1 MMELNAAQHIF
12 LNKLDTKFA
21 AYVGGF
27 GSGKTFTGCLDQ
39 CIFFAKYPG
48 TRQAYFGPSYPAI
61 RDIFYPTMDEAAHML
76 GFRVEVR
83 ESNKEIHFYRGA
95 KYYGT
100 TICRSMDRPETI
112 VGFKVSRALADEIDI
127 LKQDKADQVWN
138 KIAARMRLK
147 IDGVPNC
154 IRVTTTPEGFKFTY
168 NRFKNDPTKSYS
180 MVQASTYENEKYL
193 PEDYIDSLIETYPAE
208 LIDAYINGEFV
219 NLTSGTVYKS
229 YNRIGNR
236 STEFIREKEPLFI
249 GMDFNVTNM
258 SAVVYVNRGDVWHAV
273 EELKGIYDT
282 PSMIT
287 TINEKYPEHNIT
299 VYPDASGTSRK
310 SVDASISDISLLRAA
325 DYRVKAKDSNPRV
338 KDRIMS
344 ANAAFEKQL
353 LMINDAKCPEYA
365 RCMEQLAYDKNG
377 EPDKSQNIDHLPDA
391 GTYPIAYEMPIRR
404 PAARIP
410 ISFPI

>member
-1 MMELNAAQHIF
+1 MELNAAQHIF

-39 CIFFAKYPG
+39 CIFFAKHPG

-83 ESNKEIHFYRGA
+83 ESNKEIHFYRGV

-127 LKQDKADQVWN
+127 LKQDKADHVWN

-168 NRFKNDPTKSYS
+168 NRFKNEPTKSYS
-180 MVQASTYENEKYL
+180 MVQASTYENAKYL
-193 PEDYIDSLIETYPAE
+193 PDDYIDSLIETYPAE
-208 LIDAYINGEFV
+208 LIDAYIDGEFV
-219 NLTSGTVYKS
+219 NLTSGTVFKS
-229 YNRIGNR
+229 YNRSFNR
-236 STEFIREKEPLFI
+236 SRESIKHKEPLFI

-258 SAVVYVNRGDVWHAV
+258 SGVVYVKRDLVWHAV

-282 PSMIT
+282 PTMINV
-287 TINEKYPEHNIT
+287 INEKYPEHNIT
-299 VYPDASGTSRK
+299 VYPDASGKSRK
-310 SVDASISDISLLRAA
+310 SVDASTSDIALLQQAK
-325 DYRVKAKDSNPRV
+325 YRVIAKESNPRV
-338 KDRIMS
+338 KDRIMA
-344 ANAAFEKQL
+344 ANAAFDKQRV
-353 LMINDAKCPEYA
+353 MINDSTCTELA
-365 RCMEQLAYDKNG
+365 RCLEQLAYDKNG

-391 GTYPIAYEMPIRR
+391 GTYPIAFEMPIIK
-404 PAARIP
+404 PMSRINVN
-410 ISFPI
+410 FPM